1 MGKRKTRY
9 THPGGVLGV
18 PRRVLRSP
26 AYRDLSLPAR
36 CMMLELQD
44 VWKPSEPD
52 VHYSTRRAATA
63 LNASMGTASRVFHE
77 LVDHGFIERVGAS
90 DWLNGKART
99 YRLTWLSHD
108 GREPTN
114 EWMQWPEKLKKGFH
128 QSNGQGVNRSTRVT
142 VTQNSELSPTKK
154 QQVSDDFHPETV
166 PPQIHH

>member
-1 MGKRKTRY
+1 VAKRKARY
-9 THPGGVLGV
+9 TPPGGVLGV

-26 AYRDLSLPAR
+26 AYRDLTLPAR
-36 CMMLELQD
+36 CLMLELQD
-44 VWKPSEPD
+44 VWRPSEPD
-52 VHYSTRRAATA
+52 VHYSTRRAASA
-63 LNASMGTASRVFHE
+63 LNAGMGTASRSFHE
-77 LVDHGFIERVGAS
+77 LVEHGFIQRVAAS

-114 EWMQWPEKLKKGFH
+114 DWMKWSVKLKKGFH
-128 QSNGQGVNRSTRVT
+128 HSNGQGVNRSTSVT
-142 VTQNSELSPTKK
+142 VTPNHTKSPSKK